1 MEIEETFRRLFL
13 KRFFSDCETFFQTVK
28 RFSDCETFFTDC
40 ETFFPTVK
48 RFFRLKRF
56 FFPCETFFRLWNVF
70 FPTRENGFEAAT
82 LQGVLCVLHFVMTRT
97 DTPFWMHGFQNIIC
111 GYLCSHTFRFPMVT
125 GYDLKQKGIIWN
137 YSQVTSFEVPA
148 VGREYCVPLR
158 KHWLSERYSLGLC
171 GA

>member
-1 MEIEETFRRLFL
+1 MIKIKDRLSGGRWHRVIFPVDGDWGNFSKTVSETF
-13 KRFFSDCETFFQTVK
+13 FFSDCETFFPRLWNV
-28 RFSDCETFFTDC
+28 FSEC

-48 RFFRLKRF
+48 R
-56 FFPCETFFRLWNVF
+56 F

-97 DTPFWMHGFQNIIC
+97 DTPFWMHGFQSISN

-125 GYDLKQKGIIWN
+125 GYDLMQKGIIWT

-148 VGREYCVPLR
+148 VGREDCVPLR